1 MQEKRSN
8 ITLNNIKRK
17 RYIKQQRR
25 RRMIFISL
33 VSLTFICFLFKNFT
47 YYAYEVDTNISSF
60 ENLTSA
66 KPETPKIIEIP
77 TPNEKNLSDVT
88 ATAPSDNDLIKGS
101 NVTVLGDKY
110 AIDANTVSDMLTGD
124 YIGDE
129 KYVFLTFDDGPSP
142 NTEVVLDILKEN
154 DVKATFFVL
163 GKNLAEN
170 NDSKELLKRTFN
182 DGHAIANHSY
192 SHDLNMLYPSNSVDS
207 DYFISEFNKTNTL
220 IKSILGDNF
229 NTNVL
234 RMPGGYQSREYY
246 DDTNLPYF
254 DSLLDND
261 NIVSIDWNALN
272 GDAEGID
279 YSTDEM
285 LEYAKS
291 TTGTS
296 NQVVILMH
304 DTYGKEKTAEML
316 PELIQFYKDNGY
328 EFKTI
333 K

>member
-1 MQEKRSN
+1 MVF
-8 ITLNNIKRK
+8 ITL
-17 RYIKQQRR
+17 
-25 RRMIFISL
+25 L
-33 VSLTFICFLFKNFT
+33 SLTFIYFLFKNST
-47 YYAYEVDTNISSF
+47 YYANEVDKNISSSA
-60 ENLTSA
+60 NLTSA

-77 TPNEKNLSDVT
+77 TPNEKKLSDVT

-142 NTEVVLDILKEN
+142 NTDVVLDVLKEH

-163 GKNLAEN
+163 GNRLSESDN
-170 NDSKELLKRTFN
+170 SKQLLKRTLEE
-182 DGHAIANHSY
+182 GHAIGNHSY
-192 SHDLNMLYPSNSVDS
+192 SHDLGLLYPNNSINS
-207 DYFISEFNKTNTL
+207 DYFIDEFNKTNDL
-220 IKSILGDNF
+220 IKSIVGDDF
-229 NTNVL
+229 STKVL
-234 RMPGGYQSREYY
+234 RMPGGYLSRKYY
-246 DDTNLPYF
+246 NDPNLPYF
-254 DSLLDND
+254 DSLLNSN

-285 LEYAKS
+285 LEYAKA

-304 DTYGKEKTAEML
+304 DTYGKEKTAQML
-316 PELIQFYKDNGY
+316 PSLIEFYKSNGY